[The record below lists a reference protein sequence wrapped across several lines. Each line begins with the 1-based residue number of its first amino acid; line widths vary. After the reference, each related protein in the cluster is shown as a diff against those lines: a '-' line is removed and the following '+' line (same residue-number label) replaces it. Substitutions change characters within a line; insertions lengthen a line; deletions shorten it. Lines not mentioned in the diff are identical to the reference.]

1 MLKKLAL
8 AYLEYSSA
16 QKHIKYDTNAH
27 LNGRAASFD
36 GVADKYE
43 QVYSLRSKNPMI
55 PTPSTQSNGIALSN
69 SDLVKEFSDPDV
81 LNMFSDG
88 VNFYIYQRTDG
99 DRIPNRLFLI
109 TTTNI
114 YIEYGSLNYL
124 DVISTRS
131 NIAYSW
137 DSEDNVNSTVR
148 IIEESAV

>member
-8 AYLEYSSA
+8 AYLEYTPA
-16 QKHIKYDTNAH
+16 QKHIKYDTDAH
-27 LNGRAASFD
+27 LNGRSATID
-36 GVADKYE
+36 GIADEYE
-43 QVYSLRSKNPMI
+43 QVYSLRSKNPKI
-55 PTPSTQSNGIALSN
+55 PNPAQANGMALSN
-69 SDLVKEFSDPDV
+69 SDLVEAFSDPDV

-99 DRIPNRLFLI
+99 DTIPNRLFLI

-114 YIEYGSLNYL
+114 YIEHGSLNYL

-137 DSEDNVNSTVR
+137 DSQDANPTVR
-148 IIEESAV
+148 IIEESAE